1 MQVLRVDPESPEPE
15 LIGQAAAVLRDGGL
29 VAFPTETVYGLGA
42 HALDAEAVRRI
53 FRAKDRPAFNPLI
66 AHVSGIEGARR
77 LAAEWP
83 PEAQRLAEAFWPG
96 PLTLVLPKQP
106 HVPDVLTAGL
116 AAVGVRVP
124 AHPVALALITAAGVP
139 IAAPSA
145 NRFTELSPTTATHVL
160 KGLGDRVDILLD
172 GGPTMVG
179 IESTVVDLTG
189 PAPLVLRPGV
199 LSAHELSEIVGQ
211 RVERAGDPSGSAP
224 RRSPGMVE
232 RHYAPKA
239 ELRVLD
245 PAALA
250 RSASAAGPG
259 AASETGAL
267 LLHPLAVGADHVIR
281 MPTDPAGYA
290 RQLYA
295 ALHSLD
301 DAGCRLILVEQVPE
315 GEAWAGVQDRLRRA
329 ARERPNGSPEPA

>member
-1 MQVLRVDPESPEPE
+1 MQVLRVDPESPEPR
-15 LIGQAAAVLRDGGL
+15 LIAQAAEVLRAGGL

-42 HALDAEAVRRI
+42 HALDPRAVERI

-66 AHVSGIEGARR
+66 AHLSGIAGARE

-83 PEAQRLAEAFWPG
+83 PEAEQLAAAFWPG
-96 PLTLVLPKQP
+96 PLTLVLPKKP
-106 HVPDVLTAGL
+106 HVPDLLTAGL
-116 AAVGVRVP
+116 PAVGIRVP

-145 NRFTELSPTTATHVL
+145 NRFTELSPTTATHVM
-160 KGLGDRVDILLD
+160 KSLGDRVDVLLD

-189 PAPLVLRPGV
+189 AVPQLLRPGV
-199 LSAHELSEIVGQ
+199 LSAHQLSEVVG
-211 RVERAGDPSGSAP
+211 RPVARGGEPVGAAP
-224 RRSPGMVE
+224 RHSPGMVE

-250 RSASAAGPG
+250 QSAAENSPA
-259 AASETGAL
+259 AASDTGAL

-301 DAGCRLILVEQVPE
+301 DAGCRLILVEKVPDSE
-315 GEAWAGVQDRLRRA
+315 QWIAVQDRLRRA
-329 ARERPNGSPEPA
+329 AHERPNS